1 MGHIAY
7 AQGWKTP
14 LIFRMN
20 LTMKRLALS
29 AVALSMF
36 GLSTAN
42 YAAEPYVANKDY
54 TVLST
59 AGTVEKAGMI
69 EVREFFWYGCPHCFK
84 LEPYV
89 AGWLKT
95 KPADINFIR
104 TPAALNPVWEQNARG
119 YYAVDMMGL
128 TAKAHAPLF
137 EAIHVKGLRPFD
149 QVALATFYKTQGVD
163 TARFNGLYNSFAVT
177 GKVAQSKALAMK
189 YRLEGVPALVVNAKY
204 VVKGEDG
211 HALDVVNYLIAKER
225 ATLPKAK

>member
-1 MGHIAY
+1 
-7 AQGWKTP
+7 
-14 LIFRMN
+14 
-20 LTMKRLALS
+20 MKRLALS

-36 GLSTAN
+36 GLSTASH
-42 YAAEPYVANKDY
+42 AAEPYVANKDY

-128 TAKAHAPLF
+128 TNKVHGPLF

-149 QVALATFYKTQGVD
+149 QAALATFYKGQGVD
-163 TARFNGLYNSFAVT
+163 VPRFNGLYNSFAVT

-211 HALDVVNYLIAKER
+211 RAMDVVNYLIAKER
-225 ATLPKAK
+225 ASMPKIKSK